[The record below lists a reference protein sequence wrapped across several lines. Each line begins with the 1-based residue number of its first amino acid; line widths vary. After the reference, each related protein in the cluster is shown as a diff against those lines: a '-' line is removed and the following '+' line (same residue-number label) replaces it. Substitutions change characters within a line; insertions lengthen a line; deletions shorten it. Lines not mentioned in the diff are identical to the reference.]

1 MSNILTIT
9 GRELKSYFLSPLAWV
24 LTGVFTFLL
33 GFLFANDVLASQTAA
48 QANDFSWMMVLGVFL
63 TPALTMRLFAEENRQ
78 GTIELLMTAPVRD
91 WEIVAGK
98 YVAGLLAY
106 VALLIPSLWH
116 VVILARYG
124 PPDYGPILSGYLGA
138 LLVGAAFIAVGM
150 FTSSLTQ
157 NQVVAAFLG
166 FIVLLFLWVISVA
179 AGALGGSGGGISD
192 LLQFLA
198 IPGHFQDF
206 FTGIIDVQHVLYFV
220 SLAAIAVFLT
230 MRVVESRRWR

>member
-9 GRELKSYFLSPLAWV
+9 GRELKSYFLSPLAYIV
-24 LTGVFTFLL
+24 TGVFAIFIGLA
-33 GFLFANDVLASQTAA
+33 FYISVLPSGQA
-48 QANDFSWMMVLGVFL
+48 QLTDDFSWMMVLGL
-63 TPALTMRLFAEENRQ
+63 ILAPALTMRLFAEENRQ

-91 WEIVAGK
+91 WEIVIGK
-98 YVAGLLAY
+98 YIAGLLAFI
-106 VALLIPSLWH
+106 ALLIPTLWH

-124 PPDYGPILSGYLGA
+124 PPDYGPIATGYLGA
-138 LLVGAAFIAVGM
+138 LLVGAAFVAVGM

-157 NQVVAAFLG
+157 NQVVAYFLAM
-166 FIVLLFLWVISVA
+166 IALLFLWIVSGA
-179 AGALGGSGGGISD
+179 AGALGGTGGIAD

-198 IPGHFQDF
+198 LPGHFQDF
-206 FTGIIDVQHVLYFV
+206 FNGVVDLQHVLYFV

>member
-9 GRELKSYFLSPLAWV
+9 GRELKSYFLSPLAYIV
-24 LTGVFTFLL
+24 TGVFSVFIGLAFYVSVL
-33 GFLFANDVLASQTAA
+33 GSRTATLSD
-48 QANDFSWMMVLGVFL
+48 DFSWMMVLGL
-63 TPALTMRLFAEENRQ
+63 ILAPALTMRLFSEENRQ

-91 WEIVAGK
+91 WEIVVGK
-98 YVAGLLAY
+98 FIAGLVAFA
-106 VALLIPSLWH
+106 ALLIPTLWH
-116 VVILARYG
+116 VLILVRYG

-138 LLVGAAFIAVGM
+138 LLVGASFVAVGM

-157 NQVVAAFLG
+157 NQVVAYFLAL
-166 FIVLLFLWVISVA
+166 VTLLTLWIISGA
-179 AGALGGSGGGISD
+179 AGVLGGTGGISD

-198 IPGHFQDF
+198 LPGHFQDF
-206 FTGIIDVQHVLYFV
+206 FNGIIDVQHVLYFA